1 MDGRLG
7 LLITTR
13 RVQPDTP
20 NSLGWPTICRSVH
33 LSICLSVCLS
43 VCRAILLCPS
53 VCFIVNENDR
63 RGYQELCSCCEA
75 YGLKKHGLTRADYIC
90 MYVCVN
96 VCVCLHVQAPMQ
108 GRHEGGEEGDRD
120 RDRHTESERERGRT
134 GRGREGGADAEMAG
148 EEGIL
153 YPPTWPS
160 KGPAATPSH
169 PTPTPTPHG
178 ASRGPSPVNSSP
190 PTINKVISIHH

>member
-1 MDGRLG
+1 MLWGIR
-7 LLITTR
+7 IKEAR
-13 RVQPDTP
+13 I
-20 NSLGWPTICRSVH
+20 NEGW
-33 LSICLSVCLS
+33 L
-43 VCRAILLCPS
+43 
-53 VCFIVNENDR
+53 
-63 RGYQELCSCCEA
+63 Y
-75 YGLKKHGLTRADYIC
+75 
-90 MYVCVN
+90 MYVCVCER
-96 VCVCLHVQAPMQ
+96 VCMSTCAGTHAGQAR
-108 GRHEGGEEGDRD
+108 GGGEEGDRD